1 MLSSLSYEETTE
13 IMSSRKRPL
22 EDPDFKEVKE
32 MVESLWWK
40 KESEAVSDAI
50 TQHEQDHKKK
60 KVKFYGTLDPQEPP
74 GESVICM
81 SLNPNG
87 MRMWRRQNHKA
98 DRLKS
103 ILGKYQLDAVGL

>member
-1 MLSSLSYEETTE
+1 
-13 IMSSRKRPL
+13 MSSRKRPL
-22 EDPDFKEVKE
+22 EDTDFKEVKE

-40 KESEAVSDAI
+40 KESEAASDAI

-74 GESVICM
+74 GKSVRCM